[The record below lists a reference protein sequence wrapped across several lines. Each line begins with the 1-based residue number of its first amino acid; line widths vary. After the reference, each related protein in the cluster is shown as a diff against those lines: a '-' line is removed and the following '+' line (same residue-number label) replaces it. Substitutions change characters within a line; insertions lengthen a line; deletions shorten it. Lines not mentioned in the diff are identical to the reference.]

1 MVPFYNAQLDDIK
14 LNLKI
19 MLSKI
24 AQPHAQLANNE
35 EMILNQE
42 CDWGFG
48 ILVHTK
54 QAIK

>member
-1 MVPFYNAQLDDIK
+1 MDMYKYHSMDHLKASINMVPFYNAQLDDIK

-35 EMILNQE
+35 EMILN
-42 CDWGFG
+42 
-48 ILVHTK
+48 
-54 QAIK
+54 

>member
-1 MVPFYNAQLDDIK
+1 MYKYQSMGHLKDSIKMVPFYNAQLDDIK

-35 EMILNQE
+35 EMILN
-42 CDWGFG
+42 
-48 ILVHTK
+48 
-54 QAIK
+54 